1 MCFKCSSTV
10 AVAKLS
16 TAYTS
21 RRPSAT
27 TTHATPTSYL
37 ELCSRRLPLAA
48 RPQAHGNVFDK
59 SWTRAAATPQRDGRE
74 RRGHVHMRPSCT
86 SHKLA
91 VWPRRSQWSSST
103 ATRSGGRPIVEKESA
118 RGGGHQGQ
126 RGGSRRSARRSSHLV
141 ILLTNVYALT
151 ALLCTFTT
159 LYFYNFSP
167 TFANGNSTTSSSVSD
182 PRLVLRPRVLLLGT
196 CLSADGSVLVGVTNI
211 AAVPLPHL
219 GTVSPA

>member
-74 RRGHVHMRPSCT
+74 RRGHVHMREELLTELHIPQAGRVAKKEPMVVIDRDSKWRAAHRREGVGARRRT
-86 SHKLA
+86 
-91 VWPRRSQWSSST
+91 PR
-103 ATRSGGRPIVEKESA
+103 ATRRIKEECEA
-118 RGGGHQGQ
+118 ELPPGY
-126 RGGSRRSARRSSHLV
+126 
-141 ILLTNVYALT
+141 I
-151 ALLCTFTT
+151 
-159 LYFYNFSP
+159 
-167 TFANGNSTTSSSVSD
+167 
-182 PRLVLRPRVLLLGT
+182 
-196 CLSADGSVLVGVTNI
+196 AD
-211 AAVPLPHL
+211 
-219 GTVSPA
+219 